1 MVHYLDKM
9 NIGRA
14 IAIVTNIESDKF
26 NDDEKTFAIYEVMNM
41 PTHNSITKS
50 VLIKVI
56 KWMWHKFREIE
67 KEGQSNDNI

>member
-1 MVHYLDKM
+1 MK
-9 NIGRA
+9 IGRA

-26 NDDEKTFAIYEVMNM
+26 DDNEKALAIYEVMNM

-56 KWMWHKFREIE
+56 KWMWHNFWEIE